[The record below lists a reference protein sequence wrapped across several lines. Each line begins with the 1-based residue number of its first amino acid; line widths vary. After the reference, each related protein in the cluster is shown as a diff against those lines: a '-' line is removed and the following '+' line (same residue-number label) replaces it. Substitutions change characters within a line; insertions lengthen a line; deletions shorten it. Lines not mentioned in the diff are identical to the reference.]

1 MTGICFPLVFAGKTR
16 ERCGL
21 TDGGSMGFDLLVGL
35 ALLVVAIGSGIVV
48 KDINITINI
57 GNSSRD

>member
-1 MTGICFPLVFAGKTR
+1 M
-16 ERCGL
+16 GL
-21 TDGGSMGFDLLVGL
+21 EILLGL
-35 ALLVVAIGSGIVV
+35 AVLVVAIGSGIVV

>member
-1 MTGICFPLVFAGKTR
+1 MTSIRFPLVFASKTR

-21 TDGGSMGFDLLVGL
+21 TGGGSMGLEILLGL
-35 ALLVVAIGSGIVV
+35 AVLVVAIGSGIVV